1 MRQRLCCSSPKFAEL
16 ICIFQLLHQGRS
28 KRRVQETN
36 TAQIASVLWAA
47 AAPMRRAKPIV
58 IIKSNLMTIHVQA
71 IKRGVHGFCITLFE
85 QRMNAPPIV
94 IIIKGNLMT
103 IHVQAIKRGVH
114 GFCITPSTFFPR
126 FNQYN
131 FNTTLGPKSLALVS
145 SIKQRCMLRMLDLA
159 AAHRQPPVLTGH
171 TCTCHSVLITP
182 CCRALQPRPGQ
193 GSPADHPWN
202 EVRPGRRTGARSLPP
217 PALHA
222 RRSL

>member
-1 MRQRLCCSSPKFAEL
+1 MRQKLCCSSPKFAEL

-58 IIKSNLMTIHVQA
+58 IIKS
-71 IKRGVHGFCITLFE
+71 
-85 QRMNAPPIV
+85 
-94 IIIKGNLMT
+94 NLMT

-182 CCRALQPRPGQ
+182 CCRALQPRPEQ